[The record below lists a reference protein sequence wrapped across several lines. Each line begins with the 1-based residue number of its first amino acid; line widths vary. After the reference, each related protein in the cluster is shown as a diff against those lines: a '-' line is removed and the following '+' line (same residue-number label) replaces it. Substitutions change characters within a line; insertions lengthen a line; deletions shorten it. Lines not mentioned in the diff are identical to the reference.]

1 MSKITAQNL
10 KSMLEN
16 KGVKQYKLA
25 EGIGYSN
32 VSVSKWVNGGA
43 ISPDARTAIIDYLGC
58 TEQDLMGYSDGY
70 YAKST
75 GMNLTTPSI
84 EPIAATTTAPVAGS
98 IAAGDP
104 SEAIEWTDERHYI
117 PPEILAA
124 DPDTFILRLHGD
136 SMNLILPDGC
146 FVAVCP
152 NLEVKS
158 GDIAAVK
165 VNGDDATVKR
175 IKFVDDLVLLIPES
189 TNPEH
194 KVRLIDENDPDAP
207 YFSILGRVPWC
218 DYELVKF

>member
-1 MSKITAQNL
+1 MNHVFGKNL
-10 KSMLEN
+10 KAIIDAKNISQ
-16 KGVKQYKLA
+16 KKLA
-25 EGIGYSN
+25 QGTGFTEVSISRWMHKDVPN
-32 VSVSKWVNGGA
+32 VRSRK
-43 ISPDARTAIIDYLGC
+43 ILQDYLGC

-84 EPIAATTTAPVAGS
+84 EPVAATTTAPVAGS

-152 NLEVKS
+152 NLEVES

>member
-1 MSKITAQNL
+1 MNHIFGKNL
-10 KSMLEN
+10 KALLDD
-16 KGVKQYKLA
+16 KGISQTKLSKLTGFS
-25 EGIGYSN
+25 E
-32 VSVSKWVNGGA
+32 VSVSNWINKRTPSQSSRVLIA
-43 ISPDARTAIIDYLGC
+43 DALGC

-70 YAKST
+70 YAKSA
-75 GMNLTTPSI
+75 GINLTTPTI